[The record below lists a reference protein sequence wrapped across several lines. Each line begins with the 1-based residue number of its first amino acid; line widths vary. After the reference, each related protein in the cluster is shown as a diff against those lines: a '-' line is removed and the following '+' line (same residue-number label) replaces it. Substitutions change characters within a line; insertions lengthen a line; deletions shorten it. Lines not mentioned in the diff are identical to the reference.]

1 MILKNKYSEVR
12 SGWKIFLVF
21 LLTYALSFTISLVIG
36 MVLGLAFL
44 TLGDGTLPFE
54 SKSIQNIL
62 SSDLGLMISTSLSNA
77 IIILSCVVI
86 WKIFEKKKVSGMG
99 LTNLKEGYK
108 EFISGLLFGTIAI
121 SIVAII
127 LLLMGNVRLVNSLSK
142 PQLSVALLEGL
153 ILFIFV
159 GFGEEILGRAYIMS
173 VLKQTRN
180 KWLVL
185 IISSVIF
192 AILHLGNNGI
202 SILAFINLFLVG
214 LLFGYMFMK
223 SKNIWMPIGYHIT
236 RNYFQGYIWGFQ
248 VSGITTSG
256 LYKIENINNN
266 IINGGLFGP
275 EGGLIVTIVTC
286 IAFYIV
292 YKYYS
297 NNNIDEFIGIEEK
310 EIIE

>member
-77 IIILSCVVI
+77 IIILSCIVI

-121 SIVAII
+121 SVVAII

-180 KWLVL
+180 KWFVL

-236 RNYFQGYIWGFQ
+236 WNYFQGYIWGFQ

>member
-21 LLTYALSFTISLVIG
+21 LLTYTLSFTISLVIG

-44 TLGDGTLPFE
+44 TLGDGALPFE
-54 SKSIQNIL
+54 SESIQNIL
-62 SSDLGLMISTSLSNA
+62 NGDLGLMISTSLSNA
-77 IIILSCVVI
+77 IIILSCIVI

-121 SIVAII
+121 SVVAII

-180 KWLVL
+180 KWFVL

-223 SKNIWMPIGYHIT
+223 SKNIWMSIGYHIT
-236 RNYFQGYIWGFQ
+236 WNYFQGYIWGFQ

-297 NNNIDEFIGIEEK
+297 NNNIDDFIGIEEK
-310 EIIE
+310 EIVE

>member
-77 IIILSCVVI
+77 IIILSCIVI

-236 RNYFQGYIWGFQ
+236 WNYFQGYIWGFQ

>member
-77 IIILSCVVI
+77 IIILSCIMI
-86 WKIFEKKKVSGMG
+86 WKIFDKKKVSGMG

-108 EFISGLLFGTIAI
+108 EFISGLLFGAIAI

-127 LLLMGNVRLVNSLSK
+127 LLLMGNVRLVNSVSK

-214 LLFGYMFMK
+214 LLL
-223 SKNIWMPIGYHIT
+223 
-236 RNYFQGYIWGFQ
+236 
-248 VSGITTSG
+248 GIC
-256 LYKIENINNN
+256 L
-266 IINGGLFGP
+266 
-275 EGGLIVTIVTC
+275 
-286 IAFYIV
+286 
-292 YKYYS
+292 
-297 NNNIDEFIGIEEK
+297 
-310 EIIE
+310 

>member
-77 IIILSCVVI
+77 IIILSCIMI
-86 WKIFEKKKVSGMG
+86 WKIFDKKKVSGMG

-108 EFISGLLFGTIAI
+108 EFISGLLFGAIAI

-127 LLLMGNVRLVNSLSK
+127 LLLMGNVRLVNSVSK

-236 RNYFQGYIWGFQ
+236 WNYFQGYIWGFQ

>member
-77 IIILSCVVI
+77 IIILSCIVM
-86 WKIFEKKKVSGMG
+86 WKIFDKKKVSGMG

-236 RNYFQGYIWGFQ
+236 WNYFQGYIWGFQ

>member
-54 SKSIQNIL
+54 SKIIQNIL

-77 IIILSCVVI
+77 IIILSCIVI

-236 RNYFQGYIWGFQ
+236 WNYFQGYIWGFQ

>member
-77 IIILSCVVI
+77 IIILSCIVI
-86 WKIFEKKKVSGMG
+86 WKIFDKKKVSGMG

-236 RNYFQGYIWGFQ
+236 WNYFQGYIWGFQ